1 MIVEKVAPV
10 VVHLADVAV
19 VNTPS
24 ESNIKVTLDEKT
36 LPLADP
42 IHKVPVSTF
51 QKTADVSVDKSE
63 KADKVINV
71 LGLKYEVT
79 KLGTPGAYL
88 IVIECNVGWWKE
100 TSPCC
105 ALTRATFV

>member
-24 ESNIKVTLDEKT
+24 ESNINVALDEKT
-36 LPLADP
+36 QPMSDA
-42 IHKVPVSTF
+42 IHKVPISTF

-71 LGLKYEVT
+71 LEPQSK
-79 KLGTPGAYL
+79 KRKNSTP
-88 IVIECNVGWWKE
+88 
-100 TSPCC
+100 
-105 ALTRATFV
+105 

>member
-1 MIVEKVAPV
+1 MKFQTSAFFIQKGSKVLQPMIVEKVAPV

-24 ESNIKVTLDEKT
+24 ESNIKVALDEKT
-36 LPLADP
+36 LPLADA

-63 KADKVINV
+63 KADKIANV
-71 LGLKYEVT
+71 LDPQSKNR
-79 KLGTPGAYL
+79 K
-88 IVIECNVGWWKE
+88 K
-100 TSPCC
+100 
-105 ALTRATFV
+105 F

>member
-24 ESNIKVTLDEKT
+24 ESNIKVALDEKT
-36 LPLADP
+36 LPLADA

-63 KADKVINV
+63 KADK
-71 LGLKYEVT
+71 
-79 KLGTPGAYL
+79 
-88 IVIECNVGWWKE
+88 IVNILDPQSKK
-100 TSPCC
+100 
-105 ALTRATFV
+105 RKKF

>member
-24 ESNIKVTLDEKT
+24 ESNIKVALDEKT
-36 LPLADP
+36 LPLADA

-63 KADKVINV
+63 KADKIVNILDPQSKKRTKFRYRKIN
-71 LGLKYEVT
+71 
-79 KLGTPGAYL
+79 YL
-88 IVIECNVGWWKE
+88 FM
-100 TSPCC
+100 TQ
-105 ALTRATFV
+105 FY

>member
-24 ESNIKVTLDEKT
+24 ESNIKVALDEKT
-36 LPLADP
+36 LPLADA

-63 KADKVINV
+63 KADKIVNV
-71 LGLKYEVT
+71 LDPQSK
-79 KLGTPGAYL
+79 KR
-88 IVIECNVGWWKE
+88 KK
-100 TSPCC
+100 
-105 ALTRATFV
+105 F

>member
-24 ESNIKVTLDEKT
+24 ESNIKVALDEKT

-63 KADKVINV
+63 KADKIVNV
-71 LGLKYEVT
+71 LDPQSK
-79 KLGTPGAYL
+79 KR
-88 IVIECNVGWWKE
+88 KK
-100 TSPCC
+100 
-105 ALTRATFV
+105 F

>member
-24 ESNIKVTLDEKT
+24 ESNIKVALDEKT
-36 LPLADP
+36 LPLADA

-63 KADKVINV
+63 KPDKIANI
-71 LGLKYEVT
+71 LDPQSK
-79 KLGTPGAYL
+79 KR
-88 IVIECNVGWWKE
+88 KK
-100 TSPCC
+100 
-105 ALTRATFV
+105 F

>member
-24 ESNIKVTLDEKT
+24 ESNIKVALDEKT
-36 LPLADP
+36 LPITDS
-42 IHKVPVSTF
+42 IHKVPISTF

-63 KADKVINV
+63 KADKTVNILDPQSKKRKNSTLYKLNIFFIINMAFRMI
-71 LGLKYEVT
+71 K
-79 KLGTPGAYL
+79 
-88 IVIECNVGWWKE
+88 
-100 TSPCC
+100 
-105 ALTRATFV
+105 

>member
-1 MIVEKVAPV
+1 MTIIVIFFKCIIRNFKYRRFFIQKGSKVLQPMIVEKVAPV

-24 ESNIKVTLDEKT
+24 ESNIKVALDEKT

-63 KADKVINV
+63 KADKIVNV
-71 LGLKYEVT
+71 LDPQSK
-79 KLGTPGAYL
+79 KR
-88 IVIECNVGWWKE
+88 KK
-100 TSPCC
+100 
-105 ALTRATFV
+105 F

>member
-24 ESNIKVTLDEKT
+24 ESNIKVAVDEKT
-36 LPLADP
+36 LPIADS
-42 IHKVPVSTF
+42 IHKVPISTF

-63 KADKVINV
+63 KADKTVNILDPQSKKRKNST
-71 LGLKYEVT
+71 LYKLNIFFMT
-79 KLGTPGAYL
+79 KFKLHFRM
-88 IVIECNVGWWKE
+88 IK
-100 TSPCC
+100 
-105 ALTRATFV
+105 

>member
-1 MIVEKVAPV
+1 MKFQTSAFFIQKGSKVLQPMIVEKVAPV

-24 ESNIKVTLDEKT
+24 ESNIKVALDEKT
-36 LPLADP
+36 LPLADA

-63 KADKVINV
+63 KADKIVNV
-71 LGLKYEVT
+71 LDPQSK
-79 KLGTPGAYL
+79 KRKNSTP
-88 IVIECNVGWWKE
+88 
-100 TSPCC
+100 
-105 ALTRATFV
+105 